1 MTGTELVNEIYRFY
15 NFKVQI
21 RTDNIQE
28 YFKEC
33 CFYFFFPSL
42 SQKDSGKSS
51 YFHLEKLTI

>member
-33 CFYFFFPSL
+33 CFYFFFPL
-42 SQKDSGKSS
+42 ALKRILAKVPI
-51 YFHLEKLTI
+51 FI